1 MLKILTD
8 DSLFLIEKPI
18 RVYKRTDNI
27 NLLGIKERY
36 YLIIQDDKKYE
47 LFILSSND
55 LEVID
60 RAYKELCN
68 EIIYRDNNIKTDLF
82 FNFTNYK

>member
-18 RVYKRTDNI
+18 RIYKDNI
-27 NLLGIKERY
+27 ENNQLVIERY
-36 YLIIQDDKKYE
+36 HLIIEDDKKNKM
-47 LFILSSND
+47 LILSSD
-55 LEVID
+55 CLDTID
-60 RAYKELCN
+60 RAYEELCN
-68 EIIYRDNNIKTDLF
+68 KIIYRDNNIKTDLF

>member
-18 RVYKRTDNI
+18 RIYKQTDNL

-47 LFILSSND
+47 LLILSSND

-60 RAYKELCN
+60 RAYKELCK

>member
-18 RVYKRTDNI
+18 RIYKNKFEDNQ
-27 NLLGIKERY
+27 LVIKSY
-36 YLIIQDDKKYE
+36 HLIIEDDKKNKM
-47 LFILSSND
+47 LILSSD
-55 LEVID
+55 CLDTIEGS
-60 RAYKELCN
+60 YKELCDK
-68 EIIYRDNNIKTDLF
+68 IIYRDNNIKKDLF